1 LKGVRAH
8 KCRAGGGG
16 GAPRYCSRSDRGE
29 RVGEKLNKVWLSRGI
44 HRAKKKVQLGKGVD
58 GGARGGQERKDHFG
72 EDIVMGDQETISG
85 EIKTSVPFVIRRVT
99 EEDTMGAAGGKL
111 MWSGGRKVGVART
124 PKNVK
129 MVIGC
134 SGAKKSK
141 AGYGGT
147 NHCCRK
153 TIKEVG
159 GVVEALNPVASRYRC
174 LK

>member
-1 LKGVRAH
+1 MPR
-8 KCRAGGGG
+8 G

-99 EEDTMGAAGGKL
+99 EEDTMGGARGEL
-111 MWSGGRKVGVART
+111 MRNGERREYGCRMKRCQKEQNGV
-124 PKNVK
+124 
-129 MVIGC
+129 
-134 SGAKKSK
+134 
-141 AGYGGT
+141 
-147 NHCCRK
+147 
-153 TIKEVG
+153 
-159 GVVEALNPVASRYRC
+159 SRC
-174 LK
+174 ESQL